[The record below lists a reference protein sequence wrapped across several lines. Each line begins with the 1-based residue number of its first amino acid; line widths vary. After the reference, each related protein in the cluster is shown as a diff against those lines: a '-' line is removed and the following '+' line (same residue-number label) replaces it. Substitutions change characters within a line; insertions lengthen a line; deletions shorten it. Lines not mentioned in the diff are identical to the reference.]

1 MPPAVPLGLSQN
13 DVTSRRVTFLHL
25 AVTLGDVTFP
35 HVMWL
40 KPGACMLIVSNY
52 DRRTDQ
58 VIAVAVLFL
67 LMRENWCRCDREIVM
82 AAVAQV
88 QLLCHGSHVVKRKCQ
103 SKCCVSSFAFLDYRY
118 LFNSILFYIDSNY
131 QIILLSVISISGHY
145 WWLFV
150 CVSISYHGYFCLVSW
165 MFLSQDCMA
174 LQFASD
180 DLRADR
186 EVILRAT
193 YFKDHFLPPAC
204 FQTYSWVWT
213 SVFFQKT
220 TLQIEAVHQSGSA
233 LEFVNEDLREEV
245 LSCAIGRES
254 QIGFY
259 TSQEALY
266 EIHHRIF
273 MVGPS
278 PTGEFFVYI
287 RLIRDLVIFHDRIL
301 KMFCFRDAM
310 RCNE

>member
-213 SVFFQKT
+213 SVFFRKQRCKVR
-220 TLQIEAVHQSGSA
+220 LSINLDQRWNLWMRICEKRCYPVRLVG
-233 LEFVNEDLREEV
+233 NLR
-245 LSCAIGRES
+245 LD
-254 QIGFY
+254 F
-259 TSQEALY
+259 
-266 EIHHRIF
+266 IHHKKLYMKF
-273 MVGPS
+273 T
-278 PTGEFFVYI
+278 TGFLWLDHPQQENSLCI
-287 RLIRDLVIFHDRIL
+287 
-301 KMFCFRDAM
+301 
-310 RCNE
+310 